1 MCVGVCVFVCVCA
14 GMMHMVLEPFFK
26 AEVYDIN
33 LIPISISYDR
43 VLEESLLAHELL
55 GIPKPIETTT
65 VQVCMSTTYPYFSQQ
80 KLKLLN
86 LNTHLFSSLPPFV
99 LFLPPS
105 PSLFPPPHTLSVSLS
120 LSHSLCR
127 TLSVSLFLSH
137 SLQGL
142 FKARKVLDEDYGSM
156 HVYFGHPLSVRQLSQ
171 GKINRCQYNL
181 IPRCRSEEHTSEL
194 QSR

>member
-1 MCVGVCVFVCVCA
+1 
-14 GMMHMVLEPFFK
+14 MVLEPFFK

-105 PSLFPPPHTLSVSLS
+105 PSLFPPPTLS
-120 LSHSLCR
+120 LSHSLCL
-127 TLSVSLFLSH
+127 TLSVALSLSH
-137 SLQGL
+137 SFCLTL
-142 FKARKVLDEDYGSM
+142 SRACLKPERFWTRTMAVCMCTLDTLCRYDSYLREKSTAASTTSSPGAENTHTPDMIAVEGFYGDVS
-156 HVYFGHPLSVRQLSQ
+156 
-171 GKINRCQYNL
+171 
-181 IPRCRSEEHTSEL
+181 
-194 QSR
+194 